1 MQPLILIPCKSF
13 AAGKSRL
20 SPVLSATERD
30 ALCRRFLGN
39 TLALALSLVAK
50 DDVRVVSAD
59 PAVARVAAAIGID
72 CAVDGDTG
80 LNAAL
85 AGAISGFLA
94 SKPDSIDRDVLIL
107 PIDLALATP
116 GAVAPVLAATA
127 DLVLVSDH
135 SMHGTNMLRLQGA
148 VAPRFNFQF
157 GPDSFSMHLKE
168 AERLR
173 LRVEILRDANLNF
186 DVDTPADYDAWLG
199 RRG

>member
-1 MQPLILIPCKSF
+1 MHPFILIPCKSF
-13 AAGKSRL
+13 AIGKSRL
-20 SPVLSATERD
+20 SPVLSATQRD

-50 DDVRVVSAD
+50 VDVRVVSSD
-59 PAVARVAAAIGID
+59 PAVAQVAAAIGID

-94 SKPDSIDRDVLIL
+94 GKPDSIDRDVLIL
-107 PIDLALATP
+107 PIDLALATHS
-116 GAVAPVLAATA
+116 AVVPVLAATA
-127 DLVLVSDH
+127 EVVLVPDRSVR
-135 SMHGTNMLRLQGA
+135 GTNMLRLQA
-148 VAPRFNFQF
+148 AIAARFNFQF
-157 GPDSFSMHLKE
+157 GQDSFSMHLQE

-173 LRVEILRDANLNF
+173 LRVEILRDANLSF
-186 DVDTPADYDAWLG
+186 DVDTPADYEAWIG

>member
-1 MQPLILIPCKSF
+1 MRPFILIPCKSF
-13 AAGKSRL
+13 ATGKSRL
-20 SPVLSATERD
+20 SPLLSATQRH

-50 DDVRVVSAD
+50 VDVRVVSAD
-59 PAVARVAAAIGID
+59 PAVARAAAAIGID

-94 SKPDSIDRDVLIL
+94 SKSDSIDRDVLIL
-107 PIDLALATP
+107 PIDLALATRT
-116 GAVAPVLAATA
+116 AVASVLAATA
-127 DLVLVSDH
+127 DLVLVSDR
-135 SMHGTNMLRLQGA
+135 SGHGTNMLRLRGA
-148 VAPRFNFQF
+148 IAPRFNFQF
-157 GPDSFSMHLKE
+157 GANSFPMHLQE

-173 LRVEILRDANLNF
+173 LAVEVLRDANLGF
-186 DVDTPADYDAWLG
+186 DVDTPADYSAWIG